1 MYEESNMFGNQQQ
14 EPKEKE
20 KEKINLDFSDLALS
34 PAKNEMREAAREDND
49 WSIDDPNEEKS
60 IVVNNIE
67 KISAIL
73 SPYFIVIVGL
83 ALYEN
88 NFLIGTFLI
97 FLGILSLLKVSF
109 EDIGKFVQWL
119 KNLFGLE

>member
-1 MYEESNMFGNQQQ
+1 MFGNQPQ

-20 KEKINLDFSDLALS
+20 KVNLDFSDLALS
-34 PAKNEMREAAREDND
+34 SAKNEIRETTREDND
-49 WSIDDPNEEKS
+49 WSINDSNEEKS

-67 KISAIL
+67 KISTIL

-97 FLGILSLLKVSF
+97 VLGILSLLKVSF
-109 EDIGKFVQWL
+109 QDIGKFVQWL